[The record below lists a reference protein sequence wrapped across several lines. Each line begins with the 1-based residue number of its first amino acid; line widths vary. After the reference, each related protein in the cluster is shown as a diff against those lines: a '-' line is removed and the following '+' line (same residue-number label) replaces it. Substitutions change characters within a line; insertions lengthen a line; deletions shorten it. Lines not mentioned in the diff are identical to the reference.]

1 MNHTSNPKALY
12 VQSPFGCWR
21 QWRVCLRFEPE
32 VVFCG
37 PGFTKCWHVR
47 CCWLSLLVVVHA
59 RFSSGAGRGCGGT
72 LQSTGEGG
80 LKQNA
85 RKLKYRKTNAHF
97 PTEVILYFP
106 SALGTDSAGMPGAA
120 GLKNEMKIW
129 SCNKCFFTA
138 LKSKPKECSQST
150 LPKPLHEPLVA
161 QASKMIWE
169 NVFPIPIVFASQTLK

>member
-97 PTEVILYFP
+97 PTEVILYPHIAKILPFCFGNWFGRNARSSRP
-106 SALGTDSAGMPGAA
+106 Q
-120 GLKNEMKIW
+120 KWNEDLIMQQM
-129 SCNKCFFTA
+129 FFH
-138 LKSKPKECSQST
+138 CSQ
-150 LPKPLHEPLVA
+150 K
-161 QASKMIWE
+161 QA
-169 NVFPIPIVFASQTLK
+169 